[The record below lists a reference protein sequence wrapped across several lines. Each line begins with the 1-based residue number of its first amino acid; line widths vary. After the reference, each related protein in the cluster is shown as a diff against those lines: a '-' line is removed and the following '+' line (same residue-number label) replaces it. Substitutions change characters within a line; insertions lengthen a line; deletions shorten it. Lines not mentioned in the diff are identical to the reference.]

1 MASGGQQQPQAPV
14 DLLPL
19 DALRR
24 FLQRTSAP
32 LFGESDTV
40 TRLDA
45 AFARDLT
52 TPAAT
57 AALEQFIADAGA
69 RLLQVTYFPPPDTA
83 NETSDRPLVRV
94 NLGVEYAATGKAR
107 GHDAVCFIK
116 RQSAPLTSDVGLNHQ
131 LQVMTLALGK
141 KRAAVVDGASMEL
154 SASSGENTEEEE
166 EDHSSVLSAVY
177 NYVHQSFGPL
187 VTEYSKVHQP
197 QHEVATS
204 MHDGARG
211 ACLALWAS
219 LL

>member
-1 MASGGQQQPQAPV
+1 MASGGQQQPQQQPQAPV

-32 LFGESDTV
+32 LFGDG
-40 TRLDA
+40 DA
-45 AFARDLT
+45 ARADAFARDLAS
-52 TPAAT
+52 PAAT
-57 AALEQFIADAGA
+57 AALEQFIVDAGA
-69 RLLQVTYFPPPDTA
+69 RLLQVTYFPPDA
-83 NETSDRPLVRV
+83 ARMDVDSDGDGRPFLRV

-116 RQSAPLTSDVGLNHQ
+116 RLSAPLTGDVGLNHQ

-141 KRAAVVDGASMEL
+141 TRGGEGPHHEPAA
-154 SASSGENTEEEE
+154 ASSGENTEEEE
-166 EDHSSVLSAVY
+166 EDDHSSVLSAVY

-204 MHDGARG
+204 MSDGAR
-211 ACLALWAS
+211 
-219 LL
+219 